1 MSDSTTDAAG
11 VRFGEPSQRVDL
23 KPLTQPGTL
32 PAPPPPVVTEKSTTT
47 IISDTKP
54 PWLTADGH
62 INASAIVGIICA
74 LGVIW
79 GPPELQSKFTATGI
93 AAAGWLGASAKAK

>member
-1 MSDSTTDAAG
+1 MGATPQPGIVGAVTDATLG
-11 VRFGEPSQRVDL
+11 VRVGEPSQRVDL
-23 KPLTQPGTL
+23 KP
-32 PAPPPPVVTEKSTTT
+32 PAPVVTEKSTMT
-47 IISDTKP
+47 ITSDAKP

>member
-1 MSDSTTDAAG
+1 
-11 VRFGEPSQRVDL
+11 
-23 KPLTQPGTL
+23 
-32 PAPPPPVVTEKSTTT
+32 VTEKSKTT
-47 IISDTKP
+47 IQTDTKP

-62 INASAIVGIICA
+62 INLSAIVGIICA

-79 GPPELQSKFTATGI
+79 GPVSMRDQFTATGI